1 MSFLIKN
8 EMNRHVVTVNP
19 QDSLRKVVDILSA
32 KDIGCVVVLEKN
44 KPVGILTERDILRRV
59 TVKHVDLEKTVVKQV
74 MTKNLISIGPEKT
87 IQDAADILEKNK
99 IKKLVIIE
107 NNRLSGIITMTD
119 VLKSMRNIEDEQSR
133 KMRKICEELQK
144 TKIQL
149 QTKISELER
158 KCTKRL

>member
-19 QDSLRKVVDILSA
+19 QDSLKKVVDTLSA
-32 KDIGCVVVLEKN
+32 KDIGCVVVLEKD

-59 TVKHVDLEKTVVKQV
+59 AAKNVDVKKTKVRQV
-74 MTKNLISIGPEKT
+74 MTKNLISIEPEKT

-99 IKKLVIIE
+99 IKKLVIVE
-107 NNRLSGIITMTD
+107 NNRLVGIITMTD
-119 VLKSMRNIEDEQSR
+119 VLKSMRKIEGEQSR

-149 QTKISELER
+149 QTKINELER